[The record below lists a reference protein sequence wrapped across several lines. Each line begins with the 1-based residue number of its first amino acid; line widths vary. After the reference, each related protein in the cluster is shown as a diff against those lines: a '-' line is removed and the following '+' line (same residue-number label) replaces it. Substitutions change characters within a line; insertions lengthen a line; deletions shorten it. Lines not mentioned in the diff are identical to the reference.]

1 MATTASLVLGAD
13 GSSTKNGS
21 SEALSSVADRERFLR
36 RRRDCDC
43 LIIGGQTA
51 NSERYLQTPS
61 PLVILSRSRPSLLE
75 KNAQAHWWQMAP
87 EDAITRAEK
96 EFGENIGIEA
106 GPSII
111 LELLALGKIDY
122 FELSITPITGG
133 EGLID
138 IHNLFE
144 YFQKI
149 DEELVDGTR
158 FYSCSWPIIK
168 TQK

>member
-21 SEALSSVADRERFLR
+21 SQPLSSAADRERFLR
-36 RRRDCDC
+36 RRRDFDC

-87 EDAITRAEK
+87 ADAIARAEK

-111 LELLALGKIDY
+111 LELLALGKIDD

-133 EGLID
+133 EGLLD
-138 IHNLFE
+138 IQNLLKN
-144 YFQKI
+144 FQEI
-149 DEELVDGTR
+149 TEELVDGTQ
-158 FYSCSWPIIK
+158 FFSCSGPIIK
-168 TQK
+168 KQK